1 MRINLESEMK
11 TTLLVAML
19 LAAATGVAA
28 EQLGNILDLTVF
40 HASSEP
46 IPNSFGPKPG
56 GPADHTQVDSPPLRV
71 TLLEF
76 DRASYQLN
84 DPFVYRLR
92 ITNVGKVPFTI
103 PWEPDWTRIGD
114 APERRIASCFI
125 ELVIGPEP
133 LSPNSFHVIDTVV
146 LYGSEAAPGTLKR
159 LAAGETVELV
169 IPNRWHTRSD
179 VTQAQLAS
187 LLPRTLPVSAVLS
200 FPRPVAERSYRP
212 LVSPSKAVELEPFTF
227 GR

>member
-1 MRINLESEMK
+1 MK
-11 TTLLVAML
+11 NASLFVAVLFAATTT
-19 LAAATGVAA
+19 LAAA
-28 EQLGNILDLTVF
+28 QLGDVLDLTVF

-46 IPNSFGPKPG
+46 RPDSFGPRP
-56 GPADHTQVDSPPLRV
+56 GPAGHTQVDSSPLRL

-103 PWEPDWTRIGD
+103 PWEPDWTRIGN

-159 LAAGETVELV
+159 LVDRGGEE
-169 IPNRWHTRSD
+169 
-179 VTQAQLAS
+179 AS
-187 LLPRTLPVSAVLS
+187 CGHSEASRQHGPRTLLASSGALES
-200 FPRPVAERSYRP
+200 TPRPHRSGAYGTDLARVP
-212 LVSPSKAVELEPFTF
+212 PRLAALP
-227 GR
+227 